1 MASKPPLMQSK
12 LADTHASFSRVVFSF
27 RQWWNSDVVGTVDQT
42 AVIEKRRE
50 DCLLSARY
58 LLMLAMSA
66 GIAILGLLLSSPAV
80 VIGAMLLSPL
90 MGPILGLGFGLAIGD
105 FHWTRQSAKSL
116 FVGSLV
122 AIFFCALIVFM
133 SPLQTVTS
141 EIAARTRPNLFD
153 LLIAL
158 FSSVAGTYAMI
169 RGREGTIVGVAI
181 ATALMPPLA
190 VVGFGLATFN
200 WTVFGG
206 ALMLFVTNLVTIA
219 GTSFV
224 LAKMYGFRTTL
235 TERQTRWQFGVT
247 LAAFVALAIP
257 LGLSLIQIA
266 NESRAQR
273 DIRGAVLDS
282 FPRKSRLSDLQINW
296 DAAPIGVSATVLT
309 PTYEVDAESTV
320 ERAVERIV
328 GADAQITLTQ
338 IEVGTG
344 AAAAERAQ
352 LAAAQAQEE
361 ASQRRANQLAE
372 RLALVAGVAD
382 SEVTVDRVR
391 RRAIVRAQ
399 KLDGAGLSSYY
410 ALERRIAATE
420 PDWTI
425 ELVPP
430 MGPLPVIQFEAKPAE
445 GDNPAVTVPSEV
457 GKKALTLTQW
467 AARRL
472 VMPVELSGPEALVAQ
487 ARNTLET
494 AGVAVRTGA
503 IARRGSSVTPAWAT
517 DIED

>member
-1 MASKPPLMQSK
+1 MADDTSTMQSK
-12 LADTHASFSRVVFSF
+12 LAETHASFSRVMFSF
-27 RQWWNSDVVGTVDQT
+27 RLWWRSDVVGTVDQT

-50 DCLLSARY
+50 DCLLSSRY

-105 FHWTRQSAKSL
+105 FDWTRQSAKSL

-122 AIFFCALIVFM
+122 AILFCALIVFM

-224 LAKMYGFRTTL
+224 LAKMYGFRTAL

-247 LAAFVALAIP
+247 LAAFVSLAIP

-282 FPRKSRLSDLQINW
+282 FSRQSRLSDLQINW
-296 DAAPIGVSATVLT
+296 EAEPIAVSATVLT
-309 PTYEVDAESTV
+309 PAYQSDAESTV

-328 GADAQITLTQ
+328 GEDAQITLTQ

-352 LAAAQAQEE
+352 LAAAKAQEE
-361 ASQRRANQLAE
+361 ASQRRADLLAE
-372 RLALVAGVAD
+372 RLALVAGVPD

-391 RRAIVRAQ
+391 RRAIVRA
-399 KLDGAGLSSYY
+399 KALDGAALASYR
-410 ALERRIAATE
+410 ALEQRIAATE
-420 PDWTI
+420 PEWKI

-430 MGPLPVIQFEAKPAE
+430 MGALPVIQFETQPAE
-445 GDNPAVTVPSEV
+445 GDNPPVSVPSKSGAE
-457 GKKALTLTQW
+457 ALALTQW
-467 AARRL
+467 AAQRL
-472 VMPVELSGPEALVAQ
+472 GMPVELSGPADLVEKVIVD
-487 ARNTLET
+487 LE
-494 AGVAVRTGA
+494 VAAVSVREGT
-503 IARRGSSVTPAWAT
+503 ISPRGTSVTPRWAQAAA
-517 DIED
+517 E

>member
-1 MASKPPLMQSK
+1 MATEPPLMQSK
-12 LADTHASFSRVVFSF
+12 LAETQASFSRVVFSF
-27 RQWWNSDVVGTVDQT
+27 RQWWRTDVVGTVDQA

-122 AIFFCALIVFM
+122 AILFCGLIVFL

-224 LAKMYGFRTTL
+224 LAKMYGFRTKL

-247 LAAFVALAIP
+247 LVAFVALAIP
-257 LGLSLIQIA
+257 LGISLLQIA

-282 FPRKSRLSDLQINW
+282 FARKSRLSDMQINW
-296 DAAPIGVSATVLT
+296 DTAPITVSATVLT
-309 PTYEVDAESTV
+309 PAYEEDAEATV

-328 GADAQITLTQ
+328 GEDVQITVTQ

-352 LAAAQAQEE
+352 LAAAKAQEE
-361 ASQRRANQLAE
+361 ASQRRADALAE
-372 RLALVAGVAD
+372 RLALVAGVPD
-382 SEVTVDRVR
+382 SEVTVDRAR

-399 KLDGAGLSSYY
+399 KLDGAGLASYY

-420 PDWTI
+420 PDWAI
-425 ELVPP
+425 ALVPP
-430 MGPLPVIQFEAKPAE
+430 LGALPTIQFETKPAE
-445 GDNPAVTVPSEV
+445 GEQPAVTAPSQD
-457 GKKALTLTQW
+457 GGKALALTQW
-467 AARRL
+467 AAQRL
-472 VMPVELSGPEALVAQ
+472 GIPVELSGPADLADKVRAD
-487 ARNTLET
+487 LEV
-494 AGVAVRTGA
+494 AGVNVRDGT
-503 IARRGSSVTPAWAT
+503 ITRRGTSVTPAWA
-517 DIED
+517 EVEAE

>member
-1 MASKPPLMQSK
+1 MASKPPLLQSK
-12 LADTHASFSRVVFSF
+12 LSETQASFSRVVFSF
-27 RQWWNSDVVGTVDQT
+27 RQWWNSDVVGTVDQ
-42 AVIEKRRE
+42 AEVIEKRRE

-122 AIFFCALIVFM
+122 AIFFCALIVFL

-141 EIAARTRPNLFD
+141 EIASRTRPNLFD

-224 LAKMYGFRTTL
+224 LAKMYGFRTKL

-247 LAAFVALAIP
+247 LGAFVALAIP
-257 LGLSLIQIA
+257 LGISLIQIA
-266 NESRAQR
+266 NEARAQR

-282 FPRKSRLSDLQINW
+282 FARKSRLSDLQINW
-296 DAAPIGVSATVLT
+296 DTTPILVSATVLT
-309 PTYEVDAESTV
+309 PEYQSNAEPTV
-320 ERAVERIV
+320 TRAVERIV
-328 GADAQITLTQ
+328 GEDAQVMLTQ

-361 ASQRRANQLAE
+361 ASQRRVDMLAE

-399 KLDGAGLSSYY
+399 VLDGASLSAYH
-410 ALERRIAATE
+410 ALERRIVATE
-420 PDWTI
+420 PEWKI

-430 MGPLPVIQFEAKPAE
+430 MGALPVIAFETLPAE
-445 GDNPAVTVPSEV
+445 GDEPARTQPNES
-457 GKKALTLTQW
+457 GADALVLTQW
-467 AARRL
+467 AAKRL
-472 VMPVELSGPEALVAQ
+472 GMPVALSGPADLVTKVREKLEAD
-487 ARNTLET
+487 
-494 AGVAVRTGA
+494 GVTVQDGT
-503 IARRGSSVTPAWAT
+503 ISRRGTTVTPEWSPVKAN
-517 DIED
+517 